1 MKGTL
6 YIIATPIGNLDDF
19 SYRAIETLNSL
30 DLIAVEDTRKSII
43 LLNKYNIKKPLFSN
57 HKFNELSKVKFFI
70 DKLLNG
76 NNVGLM
82 SDAGMPCISDPG
94 YILVNEAIKNNINV
108 TCIPGASAVLSSVAL
123 SGFNVLSFSF
133 LGFLPR
139 EKKELTSLFNK
150 LLEDKLNNIF
160 VFYESPKR
168 ILKTIKILA
177 DDYNFFSLCLC
188 NDLTKK
194 FERIYRG
201 MPSSVLNELENNEA
215 SEKGEYALVINTN
228 TENKEKGNI
237 NSPCNNFSIEA
248 LLVDYLIKNKNET
261 LKTAI
266 KEINKTH
273 KNLSKNSIYEASLN
287 LKKMFSL

>member
-6 YIIATPIGNLDDF
+6 YVIATPIGNLDDF

-160 VFYESPKR
+160 VFYESPK
-168 ILKTIKILA
+168 
-177 DDYNFFSLCLC
+177 
-188 NDLTKK
+188 
-194 FERIYRG
+194 
-201 MPSSVLNELENNEA
+201 
-215 SEKGEYALVINTN
+215 
-228 TENKEKGNI
+228 
-237 NSPCNNFSIEA
+237 
-248 LLVDYLIKNKNET
+248 
-261 LKTAI
+261 
-266 KEINKTH
+266 
-273 KNLSKNSIYEASLN
+273 
-287 LKKMFSL
+287 

>member
-19 SYRAIETLNSL
+19 SYRAIETLNAL

-57 HKFNELSKVKFFI
+57 HKINELSKVKIFI
-70 DKLLNG
+70 DKLLDG
-76 NNVGLM
+76 KNVGLM

-108 TCIPGASAVLSSVAL
+108 TCIPGASAVLSSIAL
-123 SGFNVLSFSF
+123 SGFNALSFSF

-139 EKKELTSLFNK
+139 DKKDIVNIFNK
-150 LLEDKLNNIF
+150 IKDDRLNNIF

-168 ILKTIKILA
+168 ILKTVKIIEE
-177 DDYNFFSLCLC
+177 DFNTFSLCLC

-201 MPSSVLNELENNEA
+201 SPSSVLKELEENDA
-215 SEKGEYALVINTN
+215 SDKGEYALVINTN
-228 TENKEKGNI
+228 IDTKDKDNI
-237 NSPCNNFSIEA
+237 NNLNNDFSIEA
-248 LLVDYLIKNKNET
+248 LLVDYLIKNKDAT

-266 KEINKTH
+266 KEINKIH
-273 KNLSKNSIYEASLN
+273 KNLSKDDIYEASLN
-287 LKKMFSL
+287 LKKIFS